1 MTRVSPQIVILS
13 TAGVI
18 IQFALAIF
26 AWGDWNTFF
35 AHPARRWLVIS
46 SIVLLIVA
54 WFSGTS
60 GISSGKAFS
69 PPSKR
74 ILFGF
79 AALLFAM
86 VVVAPYSDRHHFFT
100 IDGDTARY
108 LGLIL
113 FLVGSILRLAAA
125 FELGHRFS
133 GLVAIQPDHQLK
145 TDGLYRYVRH
155 PSYTG
160 LLLAMIGW
168 ALLFR
173 STICLVLNVL
183 LIYLLLSRMADEESF
198 LEAQFGVEYRTY
210 RQKTWRLFPFVY

>member
-1 MTRVSPQIVILS
+1 MARLSPQTVILS
-13 TAGVI
+13 TVGVVV
-18 IQFALAIF
+18 QFALMIL

-35 AHPARRWLVIS
+35 AHPARRWFVIG
-46 SIVLLIVA
+46 SILLLIVA

-60 GISSGKAFS
+60 GISTGKSFS

-74 ILFGF
+74 ILVGF
-79 AALLFAM
+79 AAVLFAM
-86 VVVAPYSDRHHFFT
+86 ILVAPYSDRHDLLT
-100 IDGDTARY
+100 IDGDAVRY
-108 LGLIL
+108 AGLTL
-113 FLVGSILRLAAA
+113 FLVGSIFRLAAA

-155 PSYTG
+155 PSYAG
-160 LLLAMIGW
+160 LLVAMIGW

-183 LIYLLLSRMADEESF
+183 LFYLLLRRMADEESF
-198 LEAQFGVEYRTY
+198 LEAYFGAEYRAY
-210 RQKTWRLFPFVY
+210 RRNTRRLF